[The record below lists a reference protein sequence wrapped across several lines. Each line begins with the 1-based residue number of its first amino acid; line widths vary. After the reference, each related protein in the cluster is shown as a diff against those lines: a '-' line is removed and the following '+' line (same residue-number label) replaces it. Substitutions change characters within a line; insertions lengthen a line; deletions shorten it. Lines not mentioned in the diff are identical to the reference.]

1 MDERSGK
8 VGGVGVSFLIGGPV
22 IAAWGHRQL
31 LREFVVRD
39 IKGRFAGSAA
49 GILWAVMNPLA
60 TIVVYLFVF
69 SLVLRVSVSVGE
81 TGTTLFSLFFL
92 SGLLPWLLFAESLSR
107 AVGCLLDNANLI
119 TKVVF
124 PVELLPVGAVLSAF
138 IINGIGF
145 VLFLVYL
152 AIMGYLH
159 LTWLFL
165 PVVMAAEFV
174 FAWGIASFLA
184 AAAVFIRDIR
194 ELLGIVLMVLFFS
207 VPIIYPPSMVPE
219 NWSWLLHINPMAIF
233 VSVIRDVLLRHQVGA
248 GTMMAVVGLAS
259 VSYALGSWFFMR
271 ARSAFGDVL

>member
-1 MDERSGK
+1 MPKFFINIKTKCSIIVK
-8 VGGVGVSFLIGGPV
+8 PALSVAI
-22 IAAWGHRQL
+22 HRQL
-31 LREFVVRD
+31 LRQFVIRD

-69 SLVLRVSVSVGE
+69 SLVLRVSVSVE
-81 TGTTLFSLFFL
+81 EVGTTRFSLFFL

-124 PVELLPVGAVLSAF
+124 PVELLPVGAVLSSF
-138 IINGIGF
+138 IVNGIGF

-152 AIMGYLH
+152 VIMGYLH
-159 LTWLFL
+159 PTWLFL
-165 PVVMAAEFV
+165 PFVMTAEFV
-174 FAWGIASFLA
+174 FTWGIASFLA

-207 VPIIYPPSMVPE
+207 IPIIYPPSMVPA

-233 VSVIRDVLLRHQVGA
+233 VSAIRDVILRHRIDP
-248 GTMMAVVGLAS
+248 GTMITVIALGFI
-259 VSYALGSWFFMR
+259 SYALGSWFFMR
-271 ARSAFGDVL
+271 AKSAFGDVL